1 MSPKIWKVAA
11 ALVQAAVVAYV
22 CWQLSPLDSQTAL
35 SAASEYVRT
44 TGFGPYDRLVYS
56 HAHRRPFEVCDGADD
71 RHNALLA
78 RVAQAKP
85 AIDASSSFELVR
97 LFRLIR
103 AFNRETQ
110 TFYTTECP
118 SSWSYFYT
126 YVDYQ
131 SGLMKVAPALWVI
144 DALHRSEIYIVVL
157 LILGSWV
164 GIGSLYWL
172 AKRLSGSVWVGFA
185 SLASLWFGVWFAGP
199 VLYADFRLNL
209 FNTFTLIAA
218 AQYLIDLPRQDR
230 RWKMWALELA
240 AAVVFA
246 GAAFLLLFPRLPST
260 RLDATAVL
268 ACLFVVALFRW
279 NVDVLRR
286 AVLVFLV
293 VTAVQAPY
301 RAYSF
306 SLLAPV
312 APVNTADAEEY
323 KTVNAVM
330 FLDERP
336 GHFGNFILDYNFTW
350 IFDGDYYLIQLSP
363 VQALHHG
370 YPAWGRQYLVETVLH
385 HFEELPKAWL
395 GRFTAQM
402 LYHRE
407 LSYQHY
413 QGHALAGAIV
423 LWLSVP
429 LIAFVVLRFR
439 TTFSA
444 IPLIGLVVWEVFGL
458 HTFLALMHVHSVYLM
473 KGVPL
478 LWTSLPVI
486 AFLAGREAWALR
498 HWRPHWS
505 WPTERRRQVRAAVAF
520 GIVLTLLFWGQRVIR
535 KEVHVTRIWRAVHA
549 GQYYPDAYL
558 SPDDL
563 VREVDAIRDIGGEMP
578 GVVSMYGAWALFGY
592 NERLGAYNTLMN
604 ERIQPEYVKKLMFD
618 LYHRALK
625 EAPDNPHFYPYA
637 RYFADPD
644 RVSILRE
651 GLRRF
656 PGHPYATMMNF
667 FVAIEDPSLTLEQR
681 LGYYERYDEAIR
693 RQLRDYPQY
702 RLGLQIEPV
711 VQSNGP
717 AVRTDDGMVVTLLP
731 GEVARVGRFQL
742 YGTDRMA
749 LGAYLKVTQGMVRAA
764 LEGQPTAK
772 LIEDGPIGASP
783 AAYRAWHFR
792 EMVGDQLSAST
803 RESSLE
809 LRAGPE
815 GARFIVRDL
824 YPLVENPRWF
834 R

>member
-1 MSPKIWKVAA
+1 MWKLISAFAQAA
-11 ALVQAAVVAYV
+11 AVALV
-22 CWQLSPLDSQTAL
+22 CWQLSPLDSRTAL
-35 SAASEYVRT
+35 TAASEYVRT

-56 HAHRRPFEVCDGADD
+56 HAHRRPFEVCAGADE
-71 RHNALLA
+71 RHADLLT
-78 RVAQAKP
+78 RVAEAKP
-85 AIDASSSFELVR
+85 AIDASSSFEVVR
-97 LFRLIR
+97 LLRLIR
-103 AFNRETQ
+103 AYNRETQ
-110 TFYTTECP
+110 SFYTTECP

-144 DALHRSEIYIVVL
+144 DVLHRSEIYIVVM

-164 GIGSLYWL
+164 GIASLFWL
-172 AKRLSGSVWVGFA
+172 AKRLTGSVWAG
-185 SLASLWFGVWFAGP
+185 LAALAALWFSVWFAGP

-209 FNTFTLIAA
+209 FNTFTLVAA
-218 AQYLIDLPRQDR
+218 AQFLLQLPQQDR
-230 RWKMWALELA
+230 RLSLWAKELA
-240 AAVVFA
+240 GAVVFA

-260 RLDATAVL
+260 RLDATAVM
-268 ACLFVVALFRW
+268 ACLFVVALLRW
-279 NVDVLRR
+279 NTNLLRR
-286 AVLVFLV
+286 AVMVFVLVTV
-293 VTAVQAPY
+293 VQMPY
-301 RAYSF
+301 RSYAF
-306 SLLAPV
+306 DLLAPV

-336 GHFGNFILDYNFTW
+336 GHFGTFILDYNFTW
-350 IFDGDYYLIQLSP
+350 IFDGDYYLLQLSP

-385 HFEELPKAWL
+385 HFEELPKSWL
-395 GRFTAQM
+395 GRFTAQL

-423 LWLSVP
+423 LWISVP
-429 LIAFVVLRFR
+429 LFLFVVLRFR
-439 TTFSA
+439 TTFA
-444 IPLIGLVVWEVFGL
+444 AMPLVGLVAWEVFGL
-458 HTFLALMHVHSVYLM
+458 HTFLALMHVHAIYLM
-473 KGVPL
+473 KGVPM
-478 LWTSLPVI
+478 LWTSLPIIVV
-486 AFLAGREAWALR
+486 LAGREAWALR
-498 HWRPHWS
+498 HWRPRWS
-505 WPTERRRQVRAAVAF
+505 WPRERRRQLVAVAAC
-520 GIVLTLLFWGQRVIR
+520 GVALVVGFWAQRVVR
-535 KEVHVTRIWRAVHA
+535 KEIHVTRIWRAVHA

-604 ERIQPEYVKKLMFD
+604 EHIQPEYVKKLMFD

-625 EAPDNPHFYPYA
+625 EAPDNSHFYPYA

-656 PGHPYATMMNF
+656 PDHPYSTMMNF
-667 FVAIEDPSLTLEQR
+667 FVAIEDPSLTYDQR
-681 LGYYERYDEAIR
+681 LGYYAAYDESIR
-693 RQLRDYPQY
+693 RQLREYPQY
-702 RLGLQIEPV
+702 RLGLVTEPE

-717 AVRTDDGMVVTLLP
+717 AVKTEDGLVVTLLP
-731 GEVARVGRFQL
+731 GETAHVGRFHT

-749 LGAYLKVTQGMVRAA
+749 LGAYLKVTQGMVRAS

-772 LIEDGPIGASP
+772 LVEDGPIGASP

-815 GARFIVRDL
+815 GARFTVRDL
-824 YPLVENPRWF
+824 YPMVENPRWF